1 MSWFPRLSRAACIVA
16 LLLGAAT
23 LAYPAMAAGES
34 TGAKADLDA
43 VESRLR
49 AAEAALTKAE
59 KSRGIAEKALAA
71 AEKSVSRSKRRMREL
86 VQQRKQAES
95 ELSAIRTKL
104 SETQAQIDLGRTA
117 LGLWLRRYYQYG
129 GEPGVGQ
136 LLSAREPNQMARDAL
151 YLERIGRQKQAIVA
165 RLRSAEA
172 LQAEQAREAQAR
184 AEQVKQLEANHAR
197 ETAKL
202 KKVQARRAR
211 ILARLTTQVK
221 TQRQQVNA
229 LRRDEATLRSVIER
243 IEQTATLRRARSRWM
258 NNDALVVGGDGVRS
272 GRGKAFGNLRGVLD
286 APVPGTVTGRFGAE
300 RSATGTPWQGV
311 FIRSASGRE
320 VRAVADGQVVY
331 SDWMRGFGNLVIID
345 HGDNYLTVYGNNE
358 ALFKSTGERV
368 AGGDVVA
375 AVGDSG
381 GNPESGL
388 YFEIRHNG
396 RPLDPLEWIRLK

>member
-172 LQAEQAREAQAR
+172 L
-184 AEQVKQLEANHAR
+184 
-197 ETAKL
+197 
-202 KKVQARRAR
+202 
-211 ILARLTTQVK
+211 
-221 TQRQQVNA
+221 
-229 LRRDEATLRSVIER
+229 
-243 IEQTATLRRARSRWM
+243 
-258 NNDALVVGGDGVRS
+258 
-272 GRGKAFGNLRGVLD
+272 
-286 APVPGTVTGRFGAE
+286 
-300 RSATGTPWQGV
+300 
-311 FIRSASGRE
+311 
-320 VRAVADGQVVY
+320 
-331 SDWMRGFGNLVIID
+331 
-345 HGDNYLTVYGNNE
+345 
-358 ALFKSTGERV
+358 
-368 AGGDVVA
+368 
-375 AVGDSG
+375 
-381 GNPESGL
+381 
-388 YFEIRHNG
+388 
-396 RPLDPLEWIRLK
+396 